1 MGMQKKH
8 IQGRPNTNMN
18 RKNSEARK
26 YLWRGIMSGITS
38 MGLLYPAKF
47 SPPRY
52 SRSFKDDQ
60 EAIAEDMWK
69 AFVQEHT
76 ANHYTAEGLEEAAA
90 KMCKA
95 IEKTQAKQ
103 R

>member
-1 MGMQKKH
+1 
-8 IQGRPNTNMN
+8 MN

-38 MGLLYPAKF
+38 MGLLYPAKL
-47 SPPRY
+47 SPSRY

-60 EAIAEDMWK
+60 ETIGADMWK
-69 AFVQEHT
+69 AFVQEHN

-90 KMCKA
+90 NIRKDT
-95 IEKTQAKQ
+95 EKKQAKQ